1 MNLRRTLR
9 SLVVLL
15 AATVALSA
23 APQRVGAQSVA
34 ARIDACRAQPA
45 PALTAALLHD
55 GATVRWTSR
64 VSRAPAACAYRT
76 TANECIAMCRS
87 HGIARGSGATV
98 HLRGGPIECATTNSS
113 STKRCPFTEGQ
124 TLTVEGTLRHL
135 GNEWWLDVS
144 SACRP

>member
-9 SLVVLL
+9 SLILL
-15 AATVALSA
+15 PAATIVLSA
-23 APQRVGAQSVA
+23 APQRVGAQSVSGSIA
-34 ARIDACRAQPA
+34 ACAAQPA
-45 PALTAALLHD
+45 PALTAALLRD

-76 TANECIAMCRS
+76 TRNECIAMCQS
-87 HGIARGSGATV
+87 HGIARGTGATV
-98 HLRGGPIECATTNSS
+98 HLRGGPVQCATTNSS
-113 STKRCPFTEGQ
+113 SKKRCPFAEGQ

-144 SACRP
+144 TACRP